1 MNGKDLV
8 DWRESVSSDLSELKN
23 DVQWIKKN
31 LEKFDIRQHDVEKQI
46 SGLKGVFSVVSMLL
60 TSGLIMVTRLISG
73 E

>member
-31 LEKFDIRQHDVEKQI
+31 LEKFDNRQHDVEKQI